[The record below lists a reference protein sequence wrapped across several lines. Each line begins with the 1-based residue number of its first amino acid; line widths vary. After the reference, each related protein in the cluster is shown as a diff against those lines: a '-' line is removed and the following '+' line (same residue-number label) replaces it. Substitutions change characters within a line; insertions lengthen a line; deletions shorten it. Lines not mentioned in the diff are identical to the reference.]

1 MNLSFIESLLDK
13 VVKPDRVEIKLLD
26 RKFLLIQSAENTN
39 DTIGPSHPLRHSP
52 MGIHRPAIPVQFGL
66 IRWISIYNREL
77 NVI

>member
-1 MNLSFIESLLDK
+1 MDDRRYLLN
-13 VVKPDRVEIKLLD
+13 
-26 RKFLLIQSAENTN
+26 LIQEGELITLLAR
-39 DTIGPSHPLRHSP
+39 HPLRHSP